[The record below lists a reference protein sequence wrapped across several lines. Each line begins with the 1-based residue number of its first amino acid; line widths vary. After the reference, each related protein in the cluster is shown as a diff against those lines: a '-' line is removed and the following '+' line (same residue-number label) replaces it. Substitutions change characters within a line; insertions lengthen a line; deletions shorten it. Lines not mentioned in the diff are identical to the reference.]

1 QATVTGAIRQASRLT
16 GTSFQYLLT
25 TAQVESGFN
34 PRAAARTSSARGLF
48 QFVEQTWLTTLKQHG
63 AELGYG
69 QYANAIIRLPSG
81 RYAAVDP
88 IARRQIMAL
97 RSDPKANAAKLS
109 AKLGRAPTE
118 RELYL
123 AHFLG
128 AAGAGR
134 LITLAQAKP
143 GADAAHA

>member
-69 QYANAIIRLPSG
+69 QYANAIVRLPSG

-88 IARRQIMAL
+88 IARRQIMEL
-97 RSDPKANAAKLS
+97 RSDQTANAVMAGAFTRDNAAKLS
-109 AKLGRAPTE
+109 V
-118 RELYL
+118 
-123 AHFLG
+123 
-128 AAGAGR
+128 
-134 LITLAQAKP
+134 
-143 GADAAHA
+143 